1 MTIYC
6 SSIPESPSQ
15 GPSPMVG
22 EALAAART
30 YLEHAD
36 RLRYSYG
43 SRTFLSG
50 YDLFDPASGR
60 GYIDCSTFLLLV
72 LAGIPYEESPYAR
85 GTAEGLSVKPVP
97 WAERELAD
105 LSRLP
110 RSYVGIAERI
120 GRPYLAGPK
129 GLDLAKAEAMGI
141 SVETLGEEI
150 RASGAVRRSVQ
161 IARFYLEKGRC
172 FSDPAY
178 LHPGDLAFYLSSGF
192 FSEGERRYPAAADV
206 SHVGIVSEDPSQM
219 INSAGA
225 RSGTAGREPAGVVL
239 SPVFGK
245 RTPAFFARPGYGM
258 ASQGAGAGRDGR

>member
-1 MTIYC
+1 MMTTIY
-6 SSIPESPSQ
+6 SFAIPETPSR
-15 GPSPMVG
+15 GPSPLAG
-22 EALAAART
+22 EAIAAAKT
-30 YLEHAD
+30 YLKHAD

-50 YDLFDPASGR
+50 YDLFDPENGR

-72 LAGIPYEESPYAR
+72 LAGVSYEESPYAR
-85 GTAEGLSVKPVP
+85 GTAEGLSVNPVP

-105 LSRLP
+105 FSRLP
-110 RSYVGIAERI
+110 RSYLGIAERI

-161 IARFYLEKGRC
+161 IARFYLERGRC
-172 FSDPAY
+172 FSDPEF
-178 LHPGDLAFYLSSGF
+178 LSPGDLAFYLSAGS

-206 SHVGIVSEDPSQM
+206 VHVGIVSEDPAQM
-219 INSAGA
+219 IHSSAS
-225 RSGTAGREPAGVVL
+225 RSGPAGEDPAGVAL
-239 SPVFGK
+239 SPVFGS
-245 RTPAFFARPGYGM
+245 RTPAFFARPGYG
-258 ASQGAGAGRDGR
+258 APEPGTET